1 MDNLLPIQGVSTQAR
16 PAIGR
21 ERGAACSEEAGD
33 HLGASRIWPLRCA
46 ARLAV
51 LALLCLVTLKAGG
64 QSIFTYAGGGTDDG
78 RPATQAAFVP
88 EAIAVDRSGNFFVA
102 DKANL
107 RVLRVDGKTGITA
120 LVAGTGENGFSGEGG
135 PATAAT
141 FSPNGI
147 AVDGA
152 GNLYVGDYEHKRVLR
167 VDAATGVM
175 KVIAG
180 NGRAGPSGDQG
191 PATQAGVDPYGIALD
206 SSGNLFIADELSV
219 RRVDAVTGIITK
231 IAGNGTREFTGGGPA
246 TSTGLVPYGV
256 ATSLVGDVYVP
267 DGENNRV
274 LRVDLKTG
282 LITSVAG
289 SGAAFPHGDGGP
301 ATRAGMRPRSAG
313 LDRLGNLFIADV
325 NRVRRVDAIT
335 GVITTFAGNG
345 ASWASGD
352 GGPATAAGLDP
363 FCLAV
368 DGTASVLIGEPF
380 NARVRRIDTSSG
392 IISTVAGT
400 GSPHSSGDGGPA
412 TAAGTNPWALT
423 VDRRGNLL
431 IAEYFYGGRVRK
443 VDASSGTITTVAGK
457 GDLGSSG
464 DGGAATEAGLAPASV
479 AVDDD
484 GNLFIADAWNNH
496 FVRRVDAQTGTIS
509 TIAGNGFQ
517 DFSGDGGPATDASIL
532 PLGVALDRSG
542 GLLIADGNFLSHN
555 RIRRVD
561 LESGLINTVAGNGNP
576 KFSGDGGP
584 ATAAGMAPAG
594 VAVDTSGNMFIVD
607 NAEGINRRIRRV
619 DARTNVVTTVAGNGD
634 SYSSGDGGLATKAGM
649 NPVAIALD
657 TSGNL
662 FIADGYPNGRIRRVD
677 EKSGMIE
684 TVAGVGTLGFSGD
697 GGPATAA
704 GLLPNGVAVD
714 SAGNLFV
721 ADDTPR
727 RVRVVR
733 PCMSIEIP
741 VLVGPTNGEG
751 NIAGSAR
758 LAWNLVPGAFS
769 HDVYLGNDSADLSLV
784 ATGVTGGSF
793 LATNLA
799 SGTRYSWRVVAKG
812 DPYCTPKSVTSSE
825 TWSFTTATGCAAPAS
840 AGLTLPADNA
850 TGQATTLTLTW
861 AAVTGARNY
870 DVYLGTTN
878 PPPLVV
884 SGVTGTSYTPSGLQ
898 PGSLYYWNV
907 VTKASCDTTKIST
920 SPVRTFETAG
930 TCAAPGSFTLA
941 FPPSEANDVPAG
953 VTLSWNAS
961 ANAGGYDV
969 HFGTELD
976 PPLFLSNVPPGTRTL
991 TPGSLRPGVTYRWK
1005 VVARPSCVTGTPA
1018 SSDVRS
1024 FRVAGICTPPRV
1036 PVMTFVPEEAGK
1048 GQSYVVAWKEAEGLD
1063 AGGGYIVERSLNA
1076 TFSPI
1081 LDRQVTSDTF
1091 ASFVGNEVGRIYH
1104 RVFAAAGCDP
1114 TKLSLDSDPRRVTIT
1129 EAKANVVFTVQ
1140 PKPVFTA
1147 LGDDF
1152 ENILTDKKTSFV
1164 LQNIGGESL
1173 TLSLQKQRLENA
1185 SDEDFFY
1192 FRDPMGGSV
1201 LNFTLGSGE
1210 TRSFEVRF
1218 QGVQKDK
1225 AASYQGVIQV
1235 MKADGSSVPGI
1246 TPYAF
1251 VNLKIGSRDTTAP
1264 ELWLNGER
1272 TEAVFFPGFDGDDS
1286 RRAPITVDVHNPGS
1300 TPMELGAEIGPELW
1314 LEPEFG
1320 WNATPI
1326 QPGATRTIK
1335 LYTKRVRAP
1344 NGTALPRYTYFTVR
1358 TKSGASAR
1366 LLVQDNEASKFGAGR
1381 PQLDRNVPSHIVP
1394 SAASAQSKIGNLFI
1408 SRLKLSNTGTEA
1420 VQTEIYLTAPDKDGY
1435 ETFKKAIV
1443 VVPPNDLVNLT
1454 DPLIQVF
1461 DLERP
1466 AVGTLE
1472 VRVPRE
1478 KAGYLTVASGVDA
1491 PSKSGGTFGFQMP
1504 VVRRGIGARAGIPY
1518 EIAGITA
1525 TGDYR
1530 TNLILSETTGIEA
1543 TETRVTLY
1551 DKTGTKLG
1559 ETTLTI
1565 PRYGMSQLNG
1575 VVPSLGGGNTQEAA
1589 SLEIEVLSGGGAV
1602 FGAVTV
1608 IDNRNDDAVTYVAI
1622 PSTPGTAGVL
1632 RNLVKKPAWARAIG
1646 TQKVLVPSI
1655 VTGYSQFLPGT
1666 STPYMFRSLMG
1677 FKAPA
1682 SQAAT
1687 FELKYYDL
1695 GKDPNAPELRTKTV
1709 EVPRRQTVEYKNV
1722 IEELFGLAPG
1732 QGSQGPVFVEVG
1744 GGGSLYTKVYSTVE
1758 GRGSFG
1764 DAFPVIPIGPEGMT
1778 GGASQRPLEIDD
1790 LEQAF
1795 VETGPGEWSERSRGT
1810 RSNLI
1815 LNEALGK
1822 AVRIRVSL
1830 YEAGNRLVPIA
1841 EREFDVKP
1849 LERLQ
1854 LNTVFAALGLS
1865 DDAHRKDRKNVKCI
1879 VQAVSG
1885 EGMVSAVVTTIDN
1898 QTADIRNG
1906 KLVPAGTGEGTG
1918 PIGF

>member
-1 MDNLLPIQGVSTQAR
+1 MAR
-16 PAIGR
+16 FSYLDGLAI
-21 ERGAACSEEAGD
+21 
-33 HLGASRIWPLRCA
+33 
-46 ARLAV
+46 
-51 LALLCLVTLKAGG
+51 
-64 QSIFTYAGGGTDDG
+64 DDG
-78 RPATQAAFVP
+78 
-88 EAIAVDRSGNFFVA
+88 GNLYVK
-102 DKANL
+102 DWTEGTI
-107 RVLRVDGKTGITA
+107 RRVDGVTHSIDTVVSRTSGARKIHVDPTGRLIFAPDHQVMAFDLRTMTTSV
-120 LVAGTGENGFSGEGG
+120 VAGTG
-135 PATAAT
+135 A
-141 FSPNGI
+141 
-147 AVDGA
+147 DG
-152 GNLYVGDYEHKRVLR
+152 N
-167 VDAATGVM
+167 
-175 KVIAG
+175 
-180 NGRAGPSGDQG
+180 
-191 PATQAGVDPYGIALD
+191 
-206 SSGNLFIADELSV
+206 
-219 RRVDAVTGIITK
+219 
-231 IAGNGTREFTGGGPA
+231 
-246 TSTGLVPYGV
+246 
-256 ATSLVGDVYVP
+256 
-267 DGENNRV
+267 
-274 LRVDLKTG
+274 
-282 LITSVAG
+282 
-289 SGAAFPHGDGGP
+289 
-301 ATRAGMRPRSAG
+301 
-313 LDRLGNLFIADV
+313 
-325 NRVRRVDAIT
+325 
-335 GVITTFAGNG
+335 
-345 ASWASGD
+345 SGD
-352 GGPATAAGLDP
+352 GGPATLAELDTPWDFASDAGGDLFIADSY
-363 FCLAV
+363 AGV
-368 DGTASVLIGEPF
+368 IRRVNRSTGIITRVAGNGEMDETGDGKSALEAGIG
-380 NARVRRIDTSSG
+380 RVSSIVIDGAGNIYLSTGVSIRRIDAQTQV
-392 IISTVAGT
+392 ITHVAGSKEL
-400 GSPHSSGDGGPA
+400 GASVSDIELAGD
-412 TAAGTNPWALT
+412 
-423 VDRRGNLL
+423 DMLL
-431 IAEYFYGGRVRK
+431 IAAWPYRLLRMAIPSGRIETIAGAHGRK
-443 VDASSGTITTVAGK
+443 Y
-457 GDLGSSG
+457 SG
-464 DGGAATEAGLAPASV
+464 DGGAALSAGLSGIAYVARNRSNGDVFVGEVYSNRVRLIPACRDVSSFSLTSPSPGEVDVRASV
-479 AVDDD
+479 
-484 GNLFIADAWNNH
+484 
-496 FVRRVDAQTGTIS
+496 
-509 TIAGNGFQ
+509 
-517 DFSGDGGPATDASIL
+517 
-532 PLGVALDRSG
+532 
-542 GLLIADGNFLSHN
+542 LLQW
-555 RIRRVD
+555 
-561 LESGLINTVAGNGNP
+561 ESGE
-576 KFSGDGGP
+576 
-584 ATAAGMAPAG
+584 
-594 VAVDTSGNMFIVD
+594 AV
-607 NAEGINRRIRRV
+607 
-619 DARTNVVTTVAGNGD
+619 
-634 SYSSGDGGLATKAGM
+634 SS
-649 NPVAIALD
+649 
-657 TSGNL
+657 
-662 FIADGYPNGRIRRVD
+662 F
-677 EKSGMIE
+677 
-684 TVAGVGTLGFSGD
+684 
-697 GGPATAA
+697 
-704 GLLPNGVAVD
+704 
-714 SAGNLFV
+714 
-721 ADDTPR
+721 
-727 RVRVVR
+727 
-733 PCMSIEIP
+733 
-741 VLVGPTNGEG
+741 
-751 NIAGSAR
+751 
-758 LAWNLVPGAFS
+758 
-769 HDVYLGNDSADLSLV
+769 DVYLGTASTGLQLVAQDLSGTSFTASSLQP
-784 ATGVTGGSF
+784 GS
-793 LATNLA
+793 T
-799 SGTRYSWRVVAKG
+799 YSWRVVAKG

-850 TGQATTLTLTW
+850 TGQPTTLTLTW

-898 PGSLYYWNV
+898 PGSRYYWNV
-907 VTKASCDTTKIST
+907 VTKASCDTTKTST
-920 SPVRTFETAG
+920 SPVRTFQTAG

-976 PPLFLSNVPPGTRTL
+976 PPLFLSNLPPGTRTL

-1024 FRVAGICTPPRV
+1024 FRVAGICTPPKI
-1036 PVMTFVPEEAGK
+1036 PVITFVPEEAGK
-1048 GQSYVVAWKEAEGLD
+1048 GQSYVVAWKEVEGLD

-1358 TKSGASAR
+1358 TKSGTSAR

-1394 SAASAQSKIGNLFI
+1394 SAASAKSKIGNLFI

-1543 TETRVTLY
+1543 TQTRVTLY